1 MENTGLNADKT
12 IVLLKILTRSSA
24 WALFACVII
33 LVFSG
38 WGITQTG
45 VIYDITGGLIDR
57 RLADAIHR
65 AANVPVVFFFLAHVF
80 INISLAALRKSRFS
94 LADQCCFNR
103 HRNCCN
109 GNHNIHDLYSR
120 GRMIA

>member
-80 INISLAALRKSRFS
+80 INISLAALRKSRFRFW
-94 LADQCCFNR
+94 LTNAVLIVI
-103 HRNCCN
+103 
-109 GNHNIHDLYSR
+109 G
-120 GRMIA
+120 IAVMAITIYMTYIRAGG